1 MLIIK
6 KENQRDMMIE
16 KHYGFVFVRP
26 NLEMGITALNE
37 TSQFLYENCSSNS
50 YTE

>member
-1 MLIIK
+1 MYERGYINMLIIK

-37 TSQFLYENCSSNS
+37 TSQFLYEC
-50 YTE
+50 